1 MLLWSNFVIM
11 LRYAVLC
18 QAGSST
24 AAASASSKPHGT
36 REWNFFEAVQQSV
49 PHGG

>member
-18 QAGSST
+18 QPARL
-24 AAASASSKPHGT
+24 AAVHLPQLRFQSHTEGT
-36 REWNFFEAVQQSV
+36 RTWSFL
-49 PHGG
+49 